1 MVGTV
6 RCLSRVSSQS
16 DDRQLRRRP
25 TLDLVVLALTVTICV
40 VLLVVTVGVIVAAA
54 LGHGVGEYLGALG
67 SALSTVIG
75 ALLGLIAGRRSR
87 SSQIGTPPTHLR

>member
-1 MVGTV
+1 
-6 RCLSRVSSQS
+6 VSSQS

-25 TLDLVVLALTVTICV
+25 TIDLVVLALTVTICTIL
-40 VLLVVTVGVIVAAA
+40 LLVTLGVIVAAA
-54 LGHGVGEYLGALG
+54 LGYGVGDYLGALG